1 MYLESIMTT
10 NSKRFWIYILECRNN
25 NYYTGYTID
34 LEKRFLLH
42 LNGKGAKY
50 TRTYKPVKI
59 AQCWK
64 LFGTKAQAMKIEA
77 FIKRKPRAFK
87 ENIIANPRELK
98 RALFKKYGCK
108 LKIMKAVCKKQV
120 SAE

>member
-1 MYLESIMTT
+1 MIKNTT
-10 NSKRFWIYILECRNN
+10 RLWIYILECRNN

-50 TRTYKPVKI
+50 TRIYKPVRV